1 VLLEANVLHSCLN
14 VCRGKL
20 FCAAHEL
27 LSDRVLL
34 EANVLLSDHV
44 LREADVPHKSQID
57 PWHEYGV

>member
-1 VLLEANVLHSCLN
+1 
-14 VCRGKL
+14 
-20 FCAAHEL
+20 
-27 LSDRVLL
+27 VLL